1 LSDLQHAKLANHKKH
16 ACAYTIARKPSH
28 HTCFPAGPQAG
39 YNHTIIPTMV
49 MTILMG
55 IGVLASA
62 AGMFIYHVTSTTY
75 TRPINYHTDV
85 LLQR

>member
-1 LSDLQHAKLANHKKH
+1 
-16 ACAYTIARKPSH
+16 
-28 HTCFPAGPQAG
+28 
-39 YNHTIIPTMV
+39 MV

-62 AGMFIYHVTSTTY
+62 AGMFIFHVTSTTY
-75 TRPINYHTDV
+75 TRPLNYHTDV